1 MKNTVTPWLR
11 RHHHRRRGA
20 ITIEMLL
27 TSPILLISVIG
38 IFELG
43 NLVAGTNQVVLSA
56 RNGALAAS
64 SGTSTNV
71 QAAVND
77 TLLQA
82 GISTTDVN
90 VTTAFSATAATV
102 TVTVPLQ
109 NTCPDFLKT
118 FGFSLSGKTFNT
130 TATMP
135 LNP

>member
-1 MKNTVTPWLR
+1 
-11 RHHHRRRGA
+11 
-20 ITIEMLL
+20 MLL

-64 SGTSTNV
+64 YGTSTNV